1 MQWQAG
7 MGPEK
12 NRGDPTK
19 RCTNAFYLQGSV
31 DGTAKFFNIELS
43 NEWLAVPNLACEMRA
58 RPGTRAQSTLVARQR
73 FFGAVLGRRDIRCL
87 SRALLAL
94 A

>member
-7 MGPEK
+7 MGPGK

-19 RCTNAFYLQGSV
+19 HCIYAFYLRGSV
-31 DGTAKFFNIELS
+31 DGTTKFFNIELS
-43 NEWLAVPNLACEMRA
+43 NEWLAVPSLVCEMRA
-58 RPGTRAQSTLVARQR
+58 RPGTRGQATLVARQR
-73 FFGAVLGRRDIRCL
+73 LFGAVLGRRDIRCL